1 MTIQS
6 KLASFLA
13 AGTLVCSVAAQAQNA
28 MAPDPDIAP
37 SAQQEESTLPH
48 SNPNSPELA
57 GDPDPDE
64 GPTIAGED
72 ATLPP
77 SPPNSPQLATDPDPD
92 IARSDDM
99 IGQ

>member
-6 KLASFLA
+6 KLGSFLA
-13 AGTLVCSVAAQAQNA
+13 AGTLVCSVAAHAQNA

-37 SAQQEESTLPH
+37 STQQEESTLPH

-72 ATLPP
+72 AELPP

-92 IARSDDM
+92 IARSGDM
-99 IGQ
+99 TGQ